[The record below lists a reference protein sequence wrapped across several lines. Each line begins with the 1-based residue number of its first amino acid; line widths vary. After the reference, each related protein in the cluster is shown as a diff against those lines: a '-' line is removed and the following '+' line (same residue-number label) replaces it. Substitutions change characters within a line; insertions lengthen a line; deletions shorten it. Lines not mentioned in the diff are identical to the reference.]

1 LKGDFYVGDWLV
13 QDHLNLISRGGDS
26 KHLERKSIEV
36 LIYLAQHCQEVSL
49 KERIIQA
56 VWPDTFVTDA
66 VLTHAITE
74 LRKAFGDDSK
84 NPRVIQTI
92 PRRGYRL
99 IVPVSEVESES
110 RYRILQRLGQGAMGE
125 VYLAEDRLL
134 KRKVALKFV
143 LQEKEQDEKWKRRLQ
158 KEALAAAALDHPFIC
173 KVYETGVLEGRPFI
187 AMEYVPGQTLE
198 EKLSGGCLS
207 AAEAL
212 SIAIDIGQALEIA
225 HDKGVVHRDLKPSNV
240 VLTDQGHPKITDF
253 GIAKQLPVEGDG
265 VQDRTDTITGGVRA
279 SGTLPYMSPEQVK
292 GRTADFRSD
301 IFSLGIVLYEM
312 LTGAN
317 PFRKQLAME
326 TAAAIQTET
335 PAPLSDHIDGI
346 PDGLGHAVS
355 RMLAKDPEKRYASSH
370 ELTATLAELWAAA
383 MLAKDPD
390 RRYSSTHD
398 VRTDLERLV
407 EDPDN
412 SAAEIHTPA
421 TAPPTPQKGSSSSR
435 LWIGLVAVAVV
446 LVLALV
452 LWNWDQ
458 GSPPE
463 PVVDAG
469 RKSIAVLPLENLSA
483 DPENEYFAD
492 GITED
497 ITTEL
502 SKIGDLKVIART
514 SVMSFK
520 GSDKSLREIAREL
533 GVATLL
539 EGSVRKASERV
550 RIVTQLVDVET
561 GEHLWGESYDRDLTD
576 IFEIQ
581 SDVAQQ
587 VAAALKVELSLA
599 EKSQIE
605 KIPTTNVQAYELYM
619 MGRHFRHQETQT
631 SLQKAV
637 ECFQQA
643 IEADP
648 NYALAYAGLAEAYL
662 GLGGWSARDEWVDD
676 AEQSARRALELDDS
690 VPEAHVAMGM
700 IRMGVYHDLPGAEA
714 EFQQAL
720 KLNPRHVNANREY
733 GMLLNRWLGRLDEA
747 LVYLKRAHELDP
759 LHTSTNLTEGNRA
772 AGAFDEAIEN
782 SRKIMELEP
791 SSRMGPFTLGLGY
804 LGLAE
809 YEKADHWF
817 NKALEIEPDE
827 WILRC
832 LAMSLLWQGKVNQAA
847 EISERL
853 LAQDVRVPPFL
864 VTAGLILLRQGNEEK
879 AQVYLEEALQLSPF
893 AQTRP
898 CVLRASTLLGYL
910 LWEKDRAAAEKKL
923 SQSLV
928 SDGQERIVSGAES
941 GHPDWL
947 YNLAMVSAVRGEK
960 AEAYQWLQRAI
971 DRGWRYYD
979 IASKDPI
986 WADFHGNQHLR
997 DDVGNAPHKLH
1008 NVPFPPPIIRHLTF
1022 AFAPIP
1028 PIRHLSF
1035 VICHLS
1041 FDT

>member
-1 LKGDFYVGDWLV
+1 MKGDFYVGDWLV
-13 QDHLNLISRGGDS
+13 QDHLNLISRGGES
-26 KHLERKSIEV
+26 RHLERKSIEV

-99 IVPVSEVESES
+99 IVPVSEAESES

-173 KVYETGVLEGRPFI
+173 KIYETGVLEGRPFI

-198 EKLSGGCLS
+198 EKLSRGCLS

-212 SIAIDIGQALEIA
+212 SIAIDIAQALEIA

-265 VQDRTDTITGGVRA
+265 AQDRTDTITGGVRT

-301 IFSLGIVLYEM
+301 IFSLGVVLYEM

-355 RMLAKDPEKRYASSH
+355 RMLAKEPEKRYASSH
-370 ELTATLAELWAAA
+370 ELAATLAELWAAA

-390 RRYSSTHD
+390 RRSRSSHD
-398 VRTDLERLV
+398 VKTDFVRLV

-412 SAAEIHTPA
+412 STAEIHTPA
-421 TAPPTPQKGSSSSR
+421 PATPTPHKGSSSSK
-435 LWIGLVAVAVV
+435 LWMGLVAVVMV
-446 LVLALV
+446 LLLALV

-550 RIVTQLVDVET
+550 RIVTRLVDVET
-561 GEHLWGESYDRDLTD
+561 GEQVWGESYDRDLTD

-619 MGRHFRHQETQT
+619 MGRHFRYQETQT
-631 SLQKAV
+631 SWPKAV
-637 ECFQQA
+637 ESFQQA

-662 GLGGWSARDEWVDD
+662 GLGGWFGRHEWVDD
-676 AEQSARRALELDDS
+676 AEQAARRALELDDS
-690 VPEAHVAMGM
+690 VPAAHVVLGM
-700 IRMGVYHDLPGAEA
+700 IRYSAYQDLPGAEA

-720 KLNPRHVNANREY
+720 KLNPRHAAAHREY
-733 GMLLNRWLGRLDEA
+733 GLLLFRALGRLDEA
-747 LVYLKRAHELDP
+747 LVHLKRARELDP
-759 LHTSTNLTEGNRA
+759 LSPHANANLAEGNTA

-782 SRKIMELEP
+782 SGRVLELEP
-791 SSRMGPFTLGLGY
+791 SSWGGPFKLGNGY

-817 NKALEIEPDE
+817 NKALEIEPNQ
-827 WILRC
+827 WVLRC
-832 LAMSLLWQGKVNQAA
+832 LAMSLLRQGKVNQAA

-853 LAQDVRVPPFL
+853 LAQCGRVSPFL
-864 VTAGLILLRQGNEEK
+864 DLEGLILLRQGNEEE
-879 AQVYLEEALQLSPF
+879 ARVYLEESLQLTPSG
-893 AQTRP
+893 QTSSSLMRS
-898 CVLRASTLLGYL
+898 STLLGYL
-910 LWEKDRAAAEKKL
+910 LWEKDRVAAEKML
-923 SQSLV
+923 SKSLV
-928 SDGQERIVSGAES
+928 SDGKERIVSGAES
-941 GHPDWL
+941 GHPEWL
-947 YNLAMVSAVRGEK
+947 YDIAMVSAVRGEK
-960 AEAYQWLQRAI
+960 TEAYQWLQRAI
-971 DRGWRYYD
+971 DGGWRNFD
-979 IASKDPI
+979 FASKEPI
-986 WADFHGNQHLR
+986 WADFHDEERFQQMMA
-997 DDVGNAPHKLH
+997 DVKAKVDVMRQRVREMEKEWDSALG
-1008 NVPFPPPIIRHLTF
+1008 
-1022 AFAPIP
+1022 
-1028 PIRHLSF
+1028 
-1035 VICHLS
+1035 
-1041 FDT
+1041 